1 MAASGR
7 RRAVRPAD
15 ASVEPDASVVA
26 AYVTERAG
34 LSFAGSRRSHLY
46 RQITEAMARAG
57 AGAGRVYCS
66 MLDEDEAEF
75 DELVARI
82 TIGESYF
89 FREPG
94 QLTALRTSILPERRA
109 ARSAGAP
116 LRLWSAGCAT
126 GQEAYTLAIVLEE
139 QGLAGRAEILATDI
153 SPGALRVARAG
164 VYGPWSLRA
173 VTLRQRAA
181 YFRAVPAGFR
191 IDERFADPITFR
203 HANLLAPTNSE
214 PRDVD
219 VIFCR
224 NVLIYFT
231 VDAVRRAAERLAA
244 ALAPGGWLVTGSSDP
259 PLEGIAGLEPT
270 VTAAGL
276 VYRRS
281 PPAAHSELPQ
291 HTPVRMPARNN
302 TAAAPLVRTGPARH
316 AAASSKPLSA
326 DRTADETARVV
337 RTRGGAGD
345 LPGALAAAAEGI
357 GRFPVH
363 TELRYLQAVVL
374 LEAGQPA
381 DAAAAARAA
390 LYLEPTLV
398 MGHVTLAQAEATLGH
413 RPAARRSLRNAAG
426 LLDALPADASV
437 PLTDGETAGRLAAM
451 VAAHDRAVASTGER
465 RQRADG

>member
-1 MAASGR
+1 MR
-7 RRAVRPAD
+7 PAVRSA
-15 ASVEPDASVVA
+15 EPDVSVVA

-34 LSFAGSRRSHLY
+34 LSFAGSRGSHLF

-57 AGAGRVYCS
+57 ASTGQVYCS
-66 MLDEDEAEF
+66 MLDQDEAEF

-94 QLTALRTSILPERRA
+94 QLAALRTLILPERRA
-109 ARSAGAP
+109 ARSSGAP

-139 QGLAGRAEILATDI
+139 EGLVGKAEIVATDI
-153 SPGALRVARAG
+153 SPGALRVAQAR
-164 VYGPWSLRA
+164 VYGRWSLRA
-173 VTLRQRAA
+173 VTDRQRDA
-181 YFRAVPAGFR
+181 YFRAGPAGFR
-191 IDERFADPITFR
+191 IDERFADRITFR
-203 HANLLAPTNSE
+203 HANLLAPTGSE
-214 PRDVD
+214 PRDID

-231 VDAVRRAAERLAA
+231 FDAVRQAAERLAA
-244 ALAPGGWLVTGSSDP
+244 ALAPRGWLVTGSSDP

-281 PPAAHSELPQ
+281 PPAARSELPQ
-291 HTPVRMPARNN
+291 RTPARMPTRKTTT
-302 TAAAPLVRTGPARH
+302 TASLARTGPARP
-316 AAASSKPLSA
+316 AAAWSKPVVA
-326 DRTADETARVV
+326 DRTADETARIV

-345 LPGALAAAAEGI
+345 LPGALAAVAEGI
-357 GRFPVH
+357 ERFPVH

-381 DAAAAARAA
+381 NAAGAARAA

-398 MGHVTLAQAEATLGH
+398 MGHVTLAQAEATLGD

-426 LLDALPADASV
+426 LLDALPPDATV

-451 VAAHDRAVASTGER
+451 VAAHDRAVASTGQR
-465 RQRADG
+465 RQGADG